1 MIGFIAAFLTT
12 FGFVPQVI
20 RVMKTKDTTS
30 ISLGM
35 YLMSVTGMLLW
46 LTHGLVIQ
54 DMALVAANIISAT
67 LSGIILYYKLRYN

>member
-20 RVMKTKDTTS
+20 RVTKTKDTTS

>member
-35 YLMSVTGMLLW
+35 YLISVTGMLLW